1 MFFIFFLG
9 RNPDFESKNCTIF
22 QIAQLLSNVAAVV
35 IFVSVFSSHAFK
47 SRLHILLIYFYV
59 YFFRDTP
66 GIENPTRSWKSTKIT
81 NVKFDAHYNETSGR
95 YGFGA
100 GTKPFLIQIDF
111 EAPQDI
117 PNLVGRG
124 VGLLPELARKTS
136 FEKELCNP
144 FLQDPCRKVKAG
156 SRCPAEKGSKFNYV
170 ATFPF
175 SGNYYRGLPV
185 DLRVELYAT
194 DSPQNTCVNNDNLL
208 DFGEPVVCLILQ
220 GYIL

>member
-1 MFFIFFLG
+1 MRAFISRRL
-9 RNPDFESKNCTIF
+9 DLT
-22 QIAQLLSNVAAVV
+22 SN
-35 IFVSVFSSHAFK
+35 
-47 SRLHILLIYFYV
+47 FYAL
-59 YFFRDTP
+59 FFRDTP

-95 YGFGA
+95 YGFGV
-100 GTKPFLIQIDF
+100 GSKPFLIQIDF
-111 EAPQDI
+111 EAPEDI
-117 PNLVGRG
+117 SYMVGRG

-136 FEKELCNP
+136 FEKDLCNP

-194 DSPQNTCVNNDNLL
+194 DSAQNTCVNNDNLL
-208 DFGEPVVCLILQ
+208 DFGEPVICLILQ